1 MLKHLKKQW
10 SRFSDS
16 VLSES
21 HHGPLQSV
29 ETRLMFSADTAVV
42 FDPDKLLEATDKIEL
57 ATTIEEI
64 NTKLT
69 KTAPPSEAD
78 KPDLLQ
84 PRQAISGITS
94 EPAIL
99 ISANS
104 NQTEL
109 TGEDGSTESLTAS
122 ELIAGDTISDE
133 ATGNSSAFLTNVLDL
148 SSFTNGSVDLDAA
161 HFVSNDITLGVGANA
176 VDLQAGDLILSTAT
190 NRTFTGTDGGELS
203 VNRDDLFIFRPT
215 TAGDF
220 SSGSFHELLTDLN
233 SRTGL
238 LEALGITLT
247 GGDTVS
253 AVSLIEQDVVI
264 GGQTLTTGSLLV
276 GFQQDSSVYVITPE
290 NFGTEDSLT
299 LLTDLNIDGTSLPE
313 DTGIASLEF
322 IEQTVTFGSSQLT
335 AGTLVVSFTG
345 TGDFPNGGSNLTTAT
360 TDLISF
366 SLSESGSDLVASVDS
381 IIFEGGDINLTDS
394 TINAFGFFTGTL
406 DSQSENAPPIG
417 EITIAGSTV
426 EGETLS
432 VDTST
437 LADADGLGTFNY
449 QWLRNGEVIGNGRDA
464 TYELSQ
470 PDVGQQISVEIT
482 YTDGSGNEET
492 IVSDVTSAVTNV
504 NNTPQGNVNIIGTP
518 TVGQTLVA
526 DISQLQDGDT
536 LGTLNY
542 QWLRDGNPI
551 TGANSNQYVVMNS
564 DVGSEL
570 QLQVSYV
577 DGQGTGESAAS
588 AASPLVSSPSTP
600 DDTIVTSLMGSN
612 IEDSTFSVNLDV
624 TDSSTNPFT
633 PTDTTYQWLR
643 DGSAIDGA
651 TQSTYTADDADVGSR
666 ISVYIEFTNSSGETQ
681 NTVSSES
688 EIITAINDSPTGT
701 VSVTGNPTENETLL
715 ADTSAVSDADGLGAF
730 SYQWFRDN
738 TLIAGAT
745 DASFTLSQTDVG
757 TNIHVQVSYTDQ
769 QGFDETLTS
778 APTAAITNINNPV
791 TGDVFISGNAQEDE
805 TLSAV
810 TASLTDTDGL
820 GTLNYQWFRNGEA
833 ISGAV
838 GEHYQLDDQDVNAI
852 VSVEVNYMDANGSVE
867 RVFSENTDS
876 ITGVNDSP
884 DGTINLVGTANVG
897 ERLSAN
903 TNQLS
908 DPDGIGTLTYQ
919 WLRNGIT
926 IDNATES
933 DYTITSLDEN
943 TALSVQISYLDNQG
957 TLEAITSDSLLVNA
971 IEEEPPATPPTDNTE
986 PDTTVPD
993 TTEPNPT
1000 EPDPTEQPINNEP
1013 PPEEDTP
1020 VVTPNNEEDQNP
1032 EQEEVATP
1040 EPNPIITPIN
1050 DPTPVS
1056 TPSSAESEPVTAV
1069 DSNTGND
1076 ALESDTETAN
1086 TDDNEGAEITAAVNS
1101 EEQSN
1106 SNDDNSNN
1114 TESDAIDTNT
1124 SDESPAEEATVTIGA
1139 TTISRGSVAD
1149 IDGIFDFQNLSTA
1162 RLASFA
1168 SVLGDSSSPISSFSE
1183 LFNANALKTE
1193 LTSFISYHED
1203 NFLNIDSVLNSFDL
1217 LNYLNESEGD
1227 EPWTQEIHNLEIKS
1241 KIIWDGVATLTAG
1254 VSIGYTVWII
1264 RSGFILS
1271 TALGALP
1278 AWRFVDPLPVLTGIN
1293 TSQNDDD
1300 QSLEALVSDNA
1311 NHQPSGGTHAD
1322 KPMA

>member
-21 HHGPLQSV
+21 HHSPLQSV
-29 ETRLMFSADTAVV
+29 ESRLMFSADTAVV
-42 FDPDKLLEATDKIEL
+42 FDPDKLLETTDKIEL

-64 NTKLT
+64 NTKLA
-69 KTAPPSEAD
+69 KTAPPNEPD
-78 KPDLLQ
+78 KPDFFQ
-84 PRQAISGITS
+84 PRQAVSGTTL
-94 EPAIL
+94 EPSIL
-99 ISANS
+99 ISNDNA
-104 NQTEL
+104 QTQP
-109 TGEDGSTESLTAS
+109 TGEPGSTESFTES
-122 ELIAGDTISDE
+122 ELIAGTNIADE
-133 ATGNSSAFLTNVLDL
+133 ASGNSSALLTNVLDL
-148 SSFTNGSVDLDAA
+148 SSFTNGSVDLDAV
-161 HFVSNDITLGVGANA
+161 HFVNNDITLGVGANA
-176 VDLQAGDLILSTAT
+176 VDLQAGDLVLSTAK

-238 LEALGITLT
+238 LEVLGITLT

-264 GGQTLTTGSLLV
+264 GDQTLTAGSLLV
-276 GFQQDSSVYVITPE
+276 GFQRDSSVYVITPE

-299 LLTDLNIDGTSLPE
+299 LLTDLNLNNNSLP
-313 DTGIASLEF
+313 DNTGVASLEL

-345 TGDFPNGGSNLTTAT
+345 TGDFPDGGSNLTTTT

-394 TINAFGFFTGTL
+394 TINAFSFFTGTL
-406 DSQSENAPPIG
+406 DSQSENAPPTG
-417 EITIAGSTV
+417 EITIVGSAV

-432 VDTST
+432 VDIST

-482 YTDGSGNEET
+482 YTDGNGNEET
-492 IVSDVTSAVTNV
+492 VVSDVTSAVANV
-504 NNTPQGNVNIIGTP
+504 NNTPQGNVDVIGTP

-526 DISQLQDGDT
+526 DISQLQDEDT

-600 DDTIVTSLMGSN
+600 DDTVVTSLMGSN

-624 TDSSTNPFT
+624 TDSSINPFT
-633 PTDTTYQWLR
+633 PTDTIYQWLR

-666 ISVYIEFTNSSGETQ
+666 ISVYIEFTNSSGEIQ

-688 EIITAINDSPTGT
+688 EIITAINDSPTGA
-701 VSVTGNPTENETLL
+701 VSVTGGPTENETLL
-715 ADTSAVSDADGLGAF
+715 ADTSALADADGLGAF
-730 SYQWFRDN
+730 SYQWFRNN
-738 TLIAGAT
+738 TLITGAT

-778 APTAAITNINNPV
+778 TPTAEITNINNPV
-791 TGDVFISGNAQEDE
+791 TGDVFISGNAQENE

-833 ISGAV
+833 VSGAV
-838 GEHYQLDDQDVNAI
+838 GEQYQLDDLDVNAI

-884 DGTINLVGTANVG
+884 NGTINLIGTANVG

-971 IEEEPPATPPTDNTE
+971 IEEEPPVTPPTDNTE
-986 PDTTVPD
+986 PDSTEPD
-993 TTEPNPT
+993 STEPDSTEPNPT
-1000 EPDPTEQPINNEP
+1000 EQPINSE
-1013 PPEEDTP
+1013 PPEEDTS
-1020 VVTPNNEEDQNP
+1020 
-1032 EQEEVATP
+1032 VATP

-1050 DPTPVS
+1050 DPIPVS

-1086 TDDNEGAEITAAVNS
+1086 TDDNEGAEITATVNS

-1106 SNDDNSNN
+1106 SNDDNSDN

-1124 SDESPAEEATVTIGA
+1124 SDESPAEEETVTIGA

-1183 LFNANALKTE
+1183 LFKANALKTE

-1217 LNYLNESEGD
+1217 LNYLNESEED
-1227 EPWTQEIHNLEIKS
+1227 EQWTQEIHNLEIKS

-1311 NHQPSGGTHAD
+1311 KHQPSGDTHAD